1 MQNAEMD
8 FLRLGRSDVELI
20 FFALMYSLFAIM
32 RWYGHSSMGRGDGTF
47 ESNVLVRIP
56 CWLSVVL
63 FLSRKKKKQPL
74 WLVLPQILSFLVLPF
89 LPWSRLAESIYTDF
103 YHKSI
108 PFYCQCAIFSVFVI
122 FMLIDDFI
130 FWRRGKYGR

>member
-1 MQNAEMD
+1 M
-8 FLRLGRSDVELI
+8 ELI
-20 FFALMYSLFAIM
+20 FFALMYGLFAIM
-32 RWYGHSSMGRGDGTF
+32 RWYGHSSKGRGDGKF

-56 CWLSVVL
+56 RWLSVVL

-74 WLVLPQILSFLVLPF
+74 WLVLPQILNFFVLPF
-89 LPWSRLAESIYTDF
+89 LPWGHLAESFNTDF

-108 PFYCQCAIFSVFVI
+108 PFYCQCAIFFVFVI

-130 FWRRGKYGR
+130 FWRKKK